1 MKDGKMEQNERP
13 PGTVDDMIKALNRGN
28 GEWIIILRQFFE
40 ALRSAWPKP
49 RKDDH

>member
-1 MKDGKMEQNERP
+1 MKTNKVEQEEKP
-13 PGTVDDMIKALNRGN
+13 PGTVDDMVRGLKG

-49 RKDDH
+49 KSDDH